1 MERWREELYYN
12 TLMHYGIKGMRKGVR
27 RFQNADGSLTA
38 AGERRYIDSDS
49 SRVREIYSRAQAT
62 ISRPVNGAS
71 RVSTSTRQR
80 DNLESGDRNRRTAT
94 VNRSGHVQRVQ
105 DVPEEEQKE
114 ENKNQDE
121 NRAESTQKPSTSSST
136 AKSTSKQSGG
146 TSTSSK
152 TANRP
157 QSRPKTVSEDT
168 TVKEVEKRGKGLGY
182 GSNGPGQTV
191 SEFQEKQRQEQLARA
206 ERERAAVGKTANR
219 KTANR
224 KTVSESKANAKTK
237 KTTTAKSQDRYKKK
251 GQKYVAK
258 LTR

>member
-38 AGERRYIDSDS
+38 AGERRYIDSNTS
-49 SRVREIYSRAQAT
+49 SRIQET
-62 ISRPVNGAS
+62 ISKAQTNISRSASGANGAS
-71 RVSTSTRQR
+71 RVSASTRQR
-80 DNLESGDRNRRTAT
+80 NDLESGDRSRRTAT
-94 VNRSGHVQRVQ
+94 ANRSGHVQRVQ

-114 ENKNQDE
+114 EKEQE
-121 NRAESTQKPSTSSST
+121 EARSESNQKPSSNSASVKTTSKSSST
-136 AKSTSKQSGG
+136 V
-146 TSTSSK
+146 STSSK

-157 QSRPKTVSEDT
+157 QSRPKTVSGDT
-168 TVKEVEKRGKGLGY
+168 TVKEIEKRGKGLGY

-219 KTANR
+219 KTA
-224 KTVSESKANAKTK
+224 SESKANAKTK

>member
-49 SRVREIYSRAQAT
+49 SRVREIYSRAQAS

-80 DNLESGDRNRRTAT
+80 DDLESGDRNRRTAT
-94 VNRSGHVQRVQ
+94 ANRSGHMQRVQ

-121 NRAESTQKPSTSSST
+121 IRTESAQKPSTSSST
-136 AKSTSKQSGG
+136 AKSTSRQSSGA
-146 TSTSSK
+146 STSSK

-182 GSNGPGQTV
+182 GSNGQGQTV

-219 KTANR
+219 KT
-224 KTVSESKANAKTK
+224 VSESKANSKTK
-237 KTTTAKSQDRYKKK
+237 KKKTGKTPEQAKKK
-251 GQKYVAK
+251 GQRYVAK

>member
-27 RFQNADGSLTA
+27 RFQEADGSLTA

-49 SRVREIYSRAQAT
+49 SRVREIYSRAQAS

-94 VNRSGHVQRVQ
+94 ANRNGHMQRVQ

-114 ENKNQDE
+114 ENKNQNE
-121 NRAESTQKPSTSSST
+121 NRAESAQKPSTSSST

-146 TSTSSK
+146 TSTFSK

-182 GSNGPGQTV
+182 GSNGQGQTV

-206 ERERAAVGKTANR
+206 KRERAAVG

-237 KTTTAKSQDRYKKK
+237 KTTTTKSQDRYKKK
-251 GQKYVAK
+251 GQRYVAK
-258 LTR
+258 LIR

>member
-38 AGERRYIDSDS
+38 AGERRYIDSNTS
-49 SRVREIYSRAQAT
+49 SRIQET
-62 ISRPVNGAS
+62 ISKAQTNISRSASGANGAS
-71 RVSTSTRQR
+71 RVSASTRQR
-80 DNLESGDRNRRTAT
+80 NDLESGDRSRRTAI
-94 VNRSGHVQRVQ
+94 VNRNGHIQRVQ

-114 ENKNQDE
+114 ENKSQDE
-121 NRAESTQKPSTSSST
+121 NRTESTQKSSTSSST
-136 AKSTSKQSGG
+136 AKSTSRQSSG
-146 TSTSSK
+146 TSASSK

-182 GSNGPGQTV
+182 GSNGQGQTI

-206 ERERAAVGKTANR
+206 ERERAAIG

-224 KTVSESKANAKTK
+224 KTVSESKTNSKTK

-251 GQKYVAK
+251 GQRYVAK

>member
-49 SRVREIYSRAQAT
+49 SRVREIYSRAQAS

-80 DNLESGDRNRRTAT
+80 DNLESGDRDRRTAT

-121 NRAESTQKPSTSSST
+121 NRTESTQKPSTSSST
-136 AKSTSKQSGG
+136 AKSTSRQSS

-182 GSNGPGQTV
+182 GSNGQGQTV

-206 ERERAAVGKTANR
+206 KRERAAVG

-251 GQKYVAK
+251 GQRYVAK
-258 LTR
+258 LIR